1 MDISTPPPQK
11 KGLGPL
17 AWVGIGC
24 GSLVVLGL
32 IAFAV
37 IAMVVGPKAKKFME
51 EAQSNPTRTTATMM
65 VKVSAGQM
73 EMIAEDDV
81 NKRYTIRQKPNGKLT
96 TVYWSKRKNAPEIIE
111 GDFSAIPA
119 DDSPPVETTPA
130 PEPK

>member
-1 MDISTPPPQK
+1 MDSSSPAPQK

-24 GSLVVLGL
+24 GSLIVLGI

-37 IAMVVGPKAKKFME
+37 FAMVVGPRAKKFIE
-51 EAQSNPTRTTATMM
+51 EAANNPTRAAASMM
-65 VKVSAGQM
+65 VTAGAGQFQM
-73 EMIAEDDV
+73 VAEDDE
-81 NKRYTIRQKPNGKLT
+81 NKRYTVSQKPDGKLT
-96 TVYWSKRKNAPEIIE
+96 TIYWSKKKNAPEVIQ

-119 DDSPPVETTPA
+119 DDSPMVEVLPV